1 MGEEFVFLVVGEF
14 VFFLVEELI
23 FFVLEK
29 FIFGRGL
36 YFYCERRNEKRECN
50 KKKILVDF
58 CIFSF

>member
-36 YFYCERRNEKRECN
+36 YFYCERRKENVI
-50 KKKILVDF
+50 KKNI
-58 CIFSF
+58 S

>member
-29 FIFGRGL
+29 LIFGRGL

-50 KKKILVDF
+50 KKKY
-58 CIFSF
+58 